1 MGYNVPMQR
10 IQFKRNEDKYM
21 YSKRLGRDERP
32 VFPKRAIVTGG
43 MPYGNKNLHFG
54 HVGGMFIHADIF
66 ARFLRDRI
74 GKDNVIFVSGTDCY
88 GSPIL
93 ESYRK
98 LKESG
103 YEGSMEDYV
112 TSNHLSQKKTL
123 EGYKI
128 SPNLFGASA
137 LGRSGEIHNE
147 TSKWVFDT
155 LYDNG
160 YITQMSDYQFFDEEK
175 QTFLNGRQVIG
186 KCPIDGCCSDKAY
199 ADECALGHQYMPS
212 ELIDPISALSG
223 KKPVLKK
230 VTNWYFNLDECMD
243 MMKERNDF
251 LMRNSNTRKYELQ
264 TIDEFLKK
272 PVLYVQ
278 RKYIEDIEAVEKALP
293 AHETIDEEKKASI
306 TFVFDKLDDRDCA
319 KAVLDKLNIRYR
331 SGKTLVPFRLSGNI
345 EWGVPVPD
353 KEDLSNLTFWVWPES
368 LWAPI
373 SFTKA
378 YLEEIGKDTE
388 EWKDYWQSDDACVY
402 QFIGEDNIYFYAIA
416 EMAMFAGFLAKKG
429 EKIDM
434 TSINLPHI
442 VANRHVLFMDKKAS
456 SSSDIKPPMADE
468 LLDYYTADQLRM
480 HFMSLGLSQK
490 SASFKP
496 QVFLSD
502 EEKEKQGVDPVL
514 KDGNL
519 LTNVFNRLIR
529 SCFYTMQEMGK
540 MPELEVSDKIKELT
554 NTKVLEYERH
564 MYNQDFHRISYV
576 LDEYIR
582 EINKYWANNIRI
594 AEKEENTALKE
605 QVLYDCFYA
614 CKVMSILIHP
624 IAPDGCE
631 MFREYLNVGEDL
643 WNWDYIFEP
652 ISFYTDKVANHSF
665 KFLEPKVDFF
675 KKLDHQYAK

>member
-1 MGYNVPMQR
+1 MYN
-10 IQFKRNEDKYM
+10 KK
-21 YSKRLGRDERP
+21 LGRDERP
-32 VFPKRAIVTGG
+32 VFPKRAVVTGG

-103 YEGSMEDYV
+103 YEGTMEDYV
-112 TSNHLSQKKTL
+112 TTNHLNQKKTL

-137 LGRSGEIHNE
+137 LGKSGKMHNE
-147 TSKWVFDT
+147 TSEWVFNT

-160 YITQMSDYQFFDEEK
+160 YITEMSDYQFFDEEK

-230 VTNWYFNLDECMD
+230 VTNWYFCLDECMD

-251 LMRNSNTRKYELQ
+251 LMKNSNTRKYELQ

-278 RKYIEDIEAVEKALP
+278 RKYIEDMAAVEEALP
-293 AHETIDEEKKASI
+293 AHETIDEEKKASV
-306 TFVFDKLDDRDCA
+306 TFVFEKLALRDEA
-319 KAVLDKLNIRYR
+319 KAALDKMNIRYR

-353 KEDLSNLTFWVWPES
+353 KADLKDLTFWVWPES

-373 SFTKA
+373 SFTKT
-378 YLEEIGKDTE
+378 YLEEIGHNKE
-388 EWKDYWQSDDACVY
+388 EWRDYWQSDDACVY

-434 TSINLPHI
+434 TTINLPHI

-468 LLDYYTADQLRM
+468 LLQYYTADQLRM

-496 QVFLSD
+496 QIFLSD

-529 SCFYTMQEMGK
+529 SCFYTMQEMGE
-540 MPELEVSDKIKELT
+540 MPELNVSDKIKELT
-554 NTKVLEYERH
+554 ETKVFEYERH
-564 MYNQDFHRISYV
+564 MYNQDLHRISYV

-582 EINKYWANNIRI
+582 EINKYWANNIRV
-594 AEKEENTALKE
+594 AEKENNTELKA

-614 CKVMSILIHP
+614 CKVMSILVHP

-631 MFREYLNVGEDL
+631 MFREYLNVGEEL

-652 ISFYTDKVANHSF
+652 ISFYTDKVANHEF
-665 KFLEPKVDFF
+665 KFLEPKIDFF

>member
-1 MGYNVPMQR
+1 MYN
-10 IQFKRNEDKYM
+10 
-21 YSKRLGRDERP
+21 KRLGKDGRP
-32 VFPKRAIVTGG
+32 EFPKRAVVTGG

-54 HVGGMFIHADIF
+54 HVGGMFVHADIF

-74 GKDNVIFVSGTDCY
+74 GKENVIFVSGTDCY

-103 YEGSMEDYV
+103 FEGTMEDYV
-112 TSNHLSQKKTL
+112 TMNHESQKKTL
-123 EGYKI
+123 ADYKI

-137 LGRSGEIHNE
+137 LGKTGKMHNE
-147 TSKWVFDT
+147 TSEWVFNT

-160 YITQMSDYQFFDEEK
+160 YITEMSDYQFYDEEK
-175 QTFLNGRQVIG
+175 ETFLNGRQVIG
-186 KCPIDGCCSDKAY
+186 RCPIDGCCSDKAY

-212 ELIDPISALSG
+212 ELIDPVSALSG

-230 VTNWYFNLDECMD
+230 VTNWYFDLEGCMD
-243 MMKERNDF
+243 MMKQRNDF
-251 LMRNSNTRKYELQ
+251 LMKNSNTRKYELQ

-278 RKYIEDIEAVEKALP
+278 KKYIENLDEVEAVLP
-293 AHETIDEEKKASI
+293 AHETINEEKKSSI
-306 TFVFDKLDDRDCA
+306 TFEFQSLEDRDAA
-319 KAVLDKLNIRYR
+319 KKALDAKNIRYR

-345 EWGVPVPD
+345 EWGVPVPEKD
-353 KEDLSNLTFWVWPES
+353 DLKDLTFWVWPES

-378 YLEEIGKDTE
+378 YLEEIGKDKD
-388 EWKDYWQSDDACVY
+388 EWKKYWQDDDAMVY

-429 EKIDM
+429 EEIDM
-434 TSINLPHI
+434 TTINLPHI
-442 VANRHVLFMDKKAS
+442 IANRHVLFMDKKAS

-468 LLDYYTADQLRM
+468 LLQYYTADQLRM
-480 HFMSLGLSQK
+480 HFMSLGLSSK

-496 QVFLSD
+496 QVFLSE
-502 EEKEKQGVDPVL
+502 EEKENSGIDPVL

-519 LTNVFNRLIR
+519 LTNVYNRLIR
-529 SCFYTMQEMGK
+529 SCFYTMQELGGYE
-540 MPELEVSDKIKELT
+540 ELPISEKIKALT
-554 NTKVLEYERH
+554 EEKVTEYEKH
-564 MYNQDFHRISYV
+564 MYNHDFHRISYV

-594 AEKEENTALKE
+594 ADKDENVELKK
-605 QVLYDCFYA
+605 QILSDCFYA
-614 CKVMSILIHP
+614 CKVIAILVHP

-631 MFREYLNVGEDL
+631 MFREYLGFGEEM
-643 WNWDYIFEP
+643 WSWDTIFEP
-652 ISFYTDKVANHSF
+652 LSYYIAQTPNHAF
-665 KFLEPKVDFF
+665 KFLEPRVDFF
-675 KKLDHQYAK
+675 KKLDHQF